1 MATKKTNRQFI
12 VTLNLPKPVPAL
24 VKYAVGIVNRMTG
37 NASFPTPVPTLAA
50 VTAAID
56 ALEAA
61 ETATLARTKGAA
73 TLRDEKRAELVTLL
87 KQLRGYIQTIADASA
102 DNAASIIESAGVTVK
117 KTPVRKPRVFE
128 AKPGPI
134 SGSAELVAASAARRA
149 AYEWE
154 YSIDGGKTWVVA
166 PATLQ
171 AKTVVTG
178 LTPGATVQF
187 RYRGVTKTGEGD
199 WSQDVSLIVK

>member
-1 MATKKTNRQFI
+1 MTTKKTNRQFI
-12 VTLNLPKPVPAL
+12 VTLNLPKPAAAL
-24 VKYAVGIVNRMTG
+24 VKYAVGIVGRMTG

-50 VTAAID
+50 VTAAIN

-128 AKPGPI
+128 ARPGPV

-149 AYEWE
+149 AYEWG
-154 YSIDGGKTWVVA
+154 YSTDGGKTWVLA

-199 WSQDVSLIVK
+199 WSQDVSFIVK